1 MILYEF
7 CKFILIA
14 LLCIIEGTCGAV
26 KLMPVLACTP
36 SASETIFKAV
46 MPSPSSTEPP
56 EIIWQ
61 YDPPKSSDVTIE
73 PVKFDYETSY
83 TVLKNALVG
92 LEWEDKQIWFLMND
106 LESFRISGVKNANI
120 IETDKLGD
128 TTLYIETMDSKQYE
142 LILLDAGKRV
152 GGIIDFETGETVFVY
167 LP

>member
-7 CKFILIA
+7 CKFTLIA

-26 KLMPVLACTP
+26 KLIPVPVCTP
-36 SASETIFKAV
+36 SASETLFKAV
-46 MPSPSSTEPP
+46 TPSPSPTEPP

-61 YDPPKSSDVTIE
+61 YDLPKSSDVTIE
-73 PVKFDYETSY
+73 PVKFDYDTSY
-83 TVLKNALVG
+83 TVLKNALVS

-106 LESFRISGVKNANI
+106 LESAGISGVKNANI

>member
-7 CKFILIA
+7 CKYTLIT
-14 LLCIIEGTCGAV
+14 LLCIIGGACGAV
-26 KLMPVLACTP
+26 KLIPLPVCTP
-36 SASETIFKAV
+36 SASETLFKAV
-46 MPSPSSTEPP
+46 TPSPSPTEPP

-61 YDPPKSSDVTIE
+61 YDLSKSSDVTIE
-73 PVKFDYETSY
+73 PVKFDYDTSY
-83 TVLKNALVG
+83 TVLKNALVS

-106 LESFRISGVKNANI
+106 LESARISGVKNANI

-152 GGIIDFETGETVFVY
+152 GGIIDFETGETVFAY

>member
-7 CKFILIA
+7 CKFTLIA

-26 KLMPVLACTP
+26 KLIPVPVCMP
-36 SASETIFKAV
+36 SASETLFKAV
-46 MPSPSSTEPP
+46 TPSPSPTEPP

-61 YDPPKSSDVTIE
+61 YDLPKSSDVTIE

-92 LEWEDKQIWFLMND
+92 LEWEDKQIGFLMNE
-106 LESFRISGVKNANI
+106 LEAARISGVKNANI

>member
-7 CKFILIA
+7 CKYTLIT
-14 LLCIIEGTCGAV
+14 LLCIIGGACGAV
-26 KLMPVLACTP
+26 ELPVPACTP

-46 MPSPSSTEPP
+46 MPSPSPTEPP

-92 LEWEDKQIWFLMND
+92 LEWEDKQIGFLMNE
-106 LESFRISGVKNANI
+106 LEAARISGVKNANI
-120 IETDKLGD
+120 IETDELGD
-128 TTLYIETMDSKQYE
+128 TKLYIETMDSKQYG
-142 LILLDAGKRV
+142 LILLGAGKRV
-152 GGIIDFETGETVFVY
+152 GGIIDFETGKTVFVY

>member
-7 CKFILIA
+7 CKFTLIA

-26 KLMPVLACTP
+26 KLIPVPVCMP
-36 SASETIFKAV
+36 SASETLFKAV
-46 MPSPSSTEPP
+46 TPSPSPTEPP

-61 YDPPKSSDVTIE
+61 YDLPKSSDVTIE
-73 PVKFDYETSY
+73 PVKFDYDTSY
-83 TVLKNALVG
+83 TVLKNALVS

-106 LESFRISGVKNANI
+106 LESAGISGVKNANI
-120 IETDKLGD
+120 IEKDKLGD